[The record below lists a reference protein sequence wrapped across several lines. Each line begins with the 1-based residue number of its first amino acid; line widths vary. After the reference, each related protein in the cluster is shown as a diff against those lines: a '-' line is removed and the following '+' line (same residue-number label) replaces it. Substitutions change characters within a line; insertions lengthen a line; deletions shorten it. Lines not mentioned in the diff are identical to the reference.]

1 MAPAMLTLPLGRISG
16 RALVALVAAVRK
28 TPARVPLARLLRA
41 QLGIDALRALAPD
54 DRAPLPFSHA
64 PLRARKDNQRAS
76 AELSL
81 ALPAS
86 WPRPVASLADRYREG
101 RADPVQVVTR
111 SLAHAR
117 RLAGRVPTQGPLCGY
132 DDERA
137 LQAASESARRFAQGS
152 ARSEFEGVPIA
163 IKEEIDTRGFVT
175 RLGSNCLRREPASAD
190 AVAVARL
197 RAAGAIVIGQTPMT
211 EFGLSPLGGNTH
223 RHMPRNP
230 HDPRRLPGGS
240 SSGSAVAVAT
250 GTTPLSVGCDGGGSI
265 RIPAALCGVF
275 GLKPTYGRVPQTG
288 HGLPGAT
295 SVVHLGPIGA
305 SSRDL
310 ASFLEYAAG
319 PDEGDAASL
328 VAPPH
333 ERGEFAGALGRG
345 VRGLRIGIDEDD
357 WASLADDVAGPG
369 REALDALERA
379 GAVLVGIKVRLARF
393 AAAIGYLTIGVEAFT
408 AMSEIRAH
416 HMDELGHDMQL
427 FLAGLETFRPDDYL
441 DAQRIREKL
450 RLDLAETLRHV
461 DVIAMPATAATA
473 PTVTDEEARSGFIDP
488 PVLDAMCRF
497 AFLANVTGVPA
508 GVAPVGSDK
517 NGMPVGLQILGDA
530 WDEAC
535 VLQVLAQLERL
546 GTAQVRRP
554 GSDVSVDLLSS
565 SDAN

>member
-1 MAPAMLTLPLGRISG
+1 MAAAMLTLPLGRISG
-16 RALVALVAAVRK
+16 RALAALVTAVRK
-28 TPARVPLARLLRA
+28 TPARVPLTRLFRA
-41 QLGIDALRALAPD
+41 QLGIDALRALSPD
-54 DRAPLPFSHA
+54 DRAALPFSHG
-64 PLRARKDNQRAS
+64 PLCARAHHQRTS
-76 AELSL
+76 AELPL
-81 ALPAS
+81 AAPTS
-86 WPRPVASLADRYREG
+86 WPRTVASFAESYRDG
-101 RADPVQVVTR
+101 RTNPVEVVTR

-117 RLAGRVPTQGPLCGY
+117 NLAGRVPTLGPLCGY
-132 DDERA
+132 DDESALRA
-137 LQAASESARRFAQGS
+137 AHESARRWAEGS
-152 ARSEFEGVPIA
+152 ARSELEGVPIA

-175 RLGSNCLRREPASAD
+175 RMGSNCLRRSVSSSD

-197 RAAGAIVIGQTPMT
+197 RAAGAVVIGQTPMT

-250 GTTPLSVGCDGGGSI
+250 GVTPLSVGCDGGGSI

-305 SSRDL
+305 SARDL
-310 ASFLEYAAG
+310 ASFLEYGSGSDAG
-319 PDEGDAASL
+319 DPASL
-328 VAPPH
+328 GAPFSGPGAFT
-333 ERGEFAGALGRG
+333 RALGRG

-369 REALDALERA
+369 REALDALERE
-379 GAVLVGIKVRLARF
+379 GAVIVGVKLRLARF
-393 AAAIGYLTIGVEAFT
+393 AAPIGYLTIGVEAFT
-408 AMSEIRAH
+408 AMSEIRAR
-416 HMDELGHDMQL
+416 HMDELGQDMQL
-427 FLAGLETFRPDDYL
+427 FLAGLSAFRPDDYV
-441 DAQRIREKL
+441 DAQRIRSKL
-450 RLDLAETLRHV
+450 RLELAEALRRV
-461 DVIAMPATAATA
+461 DVIAMPATAVSA
-473 PTVTDEEARSGFIDP
+473 PPVSDEEARLGFIDP
-488 PVLDAMCRF
+488 PLLDAMCRF

-535 VLQVLAQLERL
+535 VLQVLAHLERI
-546 GTAQVRRP
+546 GVAKVERP
-554 GSDVSVDLLSS
+554 RSDVGLDLLG
-565 SDAN
+565 

>member
-1 MAPAMLTLPLGRISG
+1 M
-16 RALVALVAAVRK
+16 
-28 TPARVPLARLLRA
+28 
-41 QLGIDALRALAPD
+41 
-54 DRAPLPFSHA
+54 
-64 PLRARKDNQRAS
+64 
-76 AELSL
+76 
-81 ALPAS
+81 
-86 WPRPVASLADRYREG
+86 
-101 RADPVQVVTR
+101 
-111 SLAHAR
+111 
-117 RLAGRVPTQGPLCGY
+117 
-132 DDERA
+132 
-137 LQAASESARRFAQGS
+137 
-152 ARSEFEGVPIA
+152 
-163 IKEEIDTRGFVT
+163 
-175 RLGSNCLRREPASAD
+175 
-190 AVAVARL
+190 
-197 RAAGAIVIGQTPMT
+197 
-211 EFGLSPLGGNTH
+211 
-223 RHMPRNP
+223 
-230 HDPRRLPGGS
+230 
-240 SSGSAVAVAT
+240 AT

-319 PDEGDAASL
+319 ADGADPASL
-328 VAPPH
+328 VAPP
-333 ERGEFAGALGRG
+333 RASGQFADALARG

-379 GAVLVGIKVRLARF
+379 GAVLVGIKIRLARF

-408 AMSEIRAH
+408 AMSEIRSQ

-450 RLDLAETLRHV
+450 RMDLAETLRHV
-461 DVIAMPATAATA
+461 DVIAMPAAAVSA
-473 PTVTDEEARSGFIDP
+473 PLVTDEEARAGFIDP

-508 GVAPVGSDK
+508 GVAPVGNDE

-535 VLQVLAQLERL
+535 VLQVLAHLERL
-546 GTAQVRRP
+546 GVAEVRRP
-554 GSDVSVDLLSS
+554 GAAGVDLL
-565 SDAN
+565 A

>member
-1 MAPAMLTLPLGRISG
+1 MSRAMLTLPLGRISG
-16 RALVALVAAVRK
+16 RALSALVAAVRK
-28 TPARVPLARLLRA
+28 TPARVPLTRIFRA

-64 PLRARKDNQRAS
+64 PLRARSNHQRAS
-76 AELSL
+76 AELAL
-81 ALPAS
+81 ALHGS
-86 WPRPVASLADRYREG
+86 WPRPSASLAEGYRNG
-101 RADPVQVVTR
+101 RANPVEVVTW

-117 RLAGRVPTQGPLCGY
+117 QLAGRVPTVGPLCGY

-137 LQAASESARRFAQGS
+137 LQAAHESARRLAEGK
-152 ARSEFEGVPIA
+152 ARSELEGVPIA

-175 RLGSNCLRREPASAD
+175 RMGSNCLRRAPASAD

-197 RAAGAIVIGQTPMT
+197 RDAGAIVIGQTPMT

-230 HDPRRLPGGS
+230 HDSRRLPGGS

-250 GTTPLSVGCDGGGSI
+250 GTTPLAVGCDGGGSI

-305 SSRDL
+305 SSHDL
-310 ASFLEYAAG
+310 ASFLEHASG
-319 PDEGDAASL
+319 PDLDDPASL
-328 VAPPH
+328 CAPSR
-333 ERGEFAGALGRG
+333 EAGEFARALQRG
-345 VRGLRIGIDEDD
+345 VRGLRIGIDQDD

-369 REALDALERA
+369 HEALDALERA
-379 GAVLVGIKVRLARF
+379 GAVLVGVKVRLARF

-408 AMSEIRAH
+408 AMSQIRQQ
-416 HMDELGHDMQL
+416 HMDELGQDMQL
-427 FLAGLETFRPDDYL
+427 FLGGLDTFRPDDYL

-450 RLDLAETLRHV
+450 RIELAETLRHV
-461 DVIAMPATAATA
+461 DVIAMPATAVAA
-473 PTVTDEEARSGFIDP
+473 PTVTDEEARLGFIDP

-535 VLQVLAQLERL
+535 VLQVLAHLERL
-546 GTAQVRRP
+546 GVAEVRRP
-554 GSDVSVDLLSS
+554 SADIGLDLL
-565 SDAN
+565 AE

>member
-16 RALVALVAAVRK
+16 RALGALVTAVRK
-28 TPARVPLARLLRA
+28 TPARAPLARFLRA

-64 PLRARKDNQRAS
+64 PLCARSDHRRAS
-76 AELSL
+76 EELSL
-81 ALPAS
+81 TLPSS
-86 WPRPVASLADRYREG
+86 WPRPVASFAERYRNG
-101 RADPVQVVTR
+101 RANPVEVVTR

-117 RLAGRVPTQGPLCGY
+117 HLAARVPTVGPLCGY
-132 DDERA
+132 DDEGALRA
-137 LQAASESARRFAQGS
+137 ARESARRFAEGS
-152 ARSEFEGVPIA
+152 ARSELEGVPLA

-175 RLGSNCLRREPASAD
+175 RLGSNCLRRTLASAD

-230 HDPRRLPGGS
+230 HDARRLPGGS

-275 GLKPTYGRVPQTG
+275 GLKPSYGRVPQTG

-305 SSRDL
+305 SSSDL
-310 ASFLEYAAG
+310 ASFLEHASGADAG
-319 PDEGDAASL
+319 DPASR
-328 VAPPH
+328 VAPPNAP
-333 ERGEFAGALGRG
+333 GTFARALARG

-369 REALDALERA
+369 REALDALERE
-379 GAVLVGIKVRLARF
+379 GAVLVGIKLRLARH

-408 AMSEIRAH
+408 AMTEIRAH

-427 FLAGLETFRPDDYL
+427 FLAGLETFRPDDYV

-450 RLDLAETLRHV
+450 RLELADTLRRV
-461 DVIAMPATAATA
+461 DVIAMPATAASA
-473 PTVTDEEARSGFIDP
+473 PTVTDEEARLGFIDP
-488 PVLDAMCRF
+488 PLLDAMCRF

-508 GVAPVGSDK
+508 GVAPVGSD
-517 NGMPVGLQILGDA
+517 NSGMPVGLQILGDA

-535 VLQVLAQLERL
+535 VLQVLAHLERT
-546 GTAQVRRP
+546 GAAQVRRP
-554 GSDVSVDLLSS
+554 GPDVGLDLLS
-565 SDAN
+565 

>member
-16 RALVALVAAVRK
+16 RALSTLVAAVRK
-28 TPARVPLARLLRA
+28 TPARVPLTRLFRA

-64 PLRARKDNQRAS
+64 PLRARSDNQRAS

-81 ALPAS
+81 TEPAS
-86 WPRPVASLADRYREG
+86 WPRPVASFSACYRDG
-101 RADPVQVVTR
+101 RAGPVEVVTR

-117 RLAGRVPTQGPLCGY
+117 QLAGRVPTLGPLCGY

-137 LQAASESARRFAQGS
+137 LQAAHESARRFAEGT

-163 IKEEIDTRGFVT
+163 IKEEIDTGGFVT
-175 RLGSNCLRREPASAD
+175 RLGSNCLRRAPASAD

-295 SVVHLGPIGA
+295 SVVHLGPIGT

-319 PDEGDAASL
+319 ADAGDPASL
-328 VAPPH
+328 AAPP
-333 ERGEFAGALGRG
+333 RGPGEFGRALGRG

-416 HMDELGHDMQL
+416 HIDEMGHDMQL

-461 DVIAMPATAATA
+461 DVIAMPATAVTA
-473 PTVTDEEARSGFIDP
+473 PPVTDEEARMGFIDP

-535 VLQVLAQLERL
+535 VLQVLAHLERL
-546 GTAQVRRP
+546 GVAEVRRP
-554 GSDVSVDLLSS
+554 GVAGVDLL
-565 SDAN
+565 A